1 MEFTPVQLLAL
12 TRRQAKFSPVLAY
25 MLAHDISLDIDNYLR
40 LDWWD
45 ESEYG
50 SLRPELQAEIPACLR
65 ENCSTISQTK
75 NSLQPLPN

>member
-12 TRRQAKFSPVLAY
+12 ARRQAKFSPVLAY
-25 MLAHDISLDIDNYLR
+25 MLAHDIPLDRDNYLR

-50 SLRPELQAEIPACLR
+50 SLHPELQAEIPACLR
-65 ENCSTISQTK
+65 EN
-75 NSLQPLPN
+75 